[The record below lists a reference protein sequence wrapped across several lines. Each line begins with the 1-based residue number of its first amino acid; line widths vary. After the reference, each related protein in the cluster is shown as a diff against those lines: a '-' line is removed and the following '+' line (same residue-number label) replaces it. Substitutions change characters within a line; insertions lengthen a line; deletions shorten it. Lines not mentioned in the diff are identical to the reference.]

1 MNPDLS
7 CSETLSSVTSDDLN
21 LDGGVKS
28 LADPTLVN
36 DSRVL
41 SNVLAEG
48 SQTSV
53 KVNYFLMVQ
62 PEVKPHMRKIVADW
76 MLEVTEEQQCQPEVG
91 WLVMIYILDLKY
103 VYTVYKV
110 SGLK

>member
-1 MNPDLS
+1 MNSDLT
-7 CSETLSSVTSDDLN
+7 CTETLTSPLTSTSDDLN

-36 DSRVL
+36 DARVL

-48 SQTSV
+48 SQTEV

-76 MLEVTEEQQCQPEVG
+76 MLEVTEEQQCQPEVIK
-91 WLVMIYILDLKY
+91 LFIL
-103 VYTVYKV
+103 
-110 SGLK
+110 